1 MGRWKSNRDTNTV
14 FDIRSGTLLTSA
26 AAKTTS
32 TWIVISDQNKWR
44 DSKTTSRCNFREVTF
59 TRRYAVFELECQV
72 QEDQLLTQIKT
83 KTLCDNLHLVL
94 NTEYTHHTHITQV
107 RRMEQ
112 TKSNRLSRIHLNV
125 LRVTYSTTE

>member
-1 MGRWKSNRDTNTV
+1 MERFEDDVEVQLQRGHLHSTV
-14 FDIRSGTLLTSA
+14 RGVRA
-26 AAKTTS
+26 
-32 TWIVISDQNKWR
+32 
-44 DSKTTSRCNFREVTF
+44 
-59 TRRYAVFELECQV
+59 LECQV